1 MTYLQHLVDSNILLI
16 VSRIILI
23 ALNLLA
29 DIIGNFPIIK
39 QFNSSFLLFL
49 VEMFINVLLV
59 YIICSLIDFIRIR
72 LLEPKYMKAI
82 QNLIEK
88 MKEKDDQ

>member
-1 MTYLQHLVDSNILLI
+1 MKSTILRKITDKMAFCGKAFNKLHLIL
-16 VSRIILI
+16 V
-23 ALNLLA
+23 
-29 DIIGNFPIIK
+29 
-39 QFNSSFLLFL
+39 FLE
-49 VEMFINVLLV
+49 EMFITVLLM

-88 MKEKDDQ
+88 MKEKDEQ